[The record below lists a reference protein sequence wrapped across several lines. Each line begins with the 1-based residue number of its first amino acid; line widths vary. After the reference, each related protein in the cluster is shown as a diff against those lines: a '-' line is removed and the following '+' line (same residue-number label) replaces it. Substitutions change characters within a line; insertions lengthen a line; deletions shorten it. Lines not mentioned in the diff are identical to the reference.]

1 MSTTPATP
9 LRQVDPSVVDADPF
23 WATVVARHPHA
34 TYVLLPPD
42 PPPPGLPPDRIT
54 AAETA
59 VAATWHL
66 LEEYVEAAGSTDAP
80 AVSWRGS
87 GGSRRLVARIAL
99 IGIGREAGVELAA
112 RIGVA
117 LGGRGWSLR
126 PWRGPDLATLHLR
139 NPAGE
144 GGEQGEPPAEVD
156 LAIGEGA
163 TVLSV
168 TAFPGV
174 TSWR

>member
-1 MSTTPATP
+1 MSTTP

-42 PPPPGLPPDRIT
+42 PPPADLPPDRVA
-54 AAETA
+54 AAERA
-59 VAATWHL
+59 VASTWHL
-66 LEEYVEAAGSTDAP
+66 LEEYVEAAGSSDTP

-87 GGSRRLVARIAL
+87 GTSRRLVARLAL
-99 IGIGREAGVELAA
+99 IGIGREAGAELAA
-112 RIGVA
+112 GIGVA

-139 NPAGE
+139 NTAC
-144 GGEQGEPPAEVD
+144 EQGEQREQAEPPVEVD

-168 TAFPGV
+168 TAHPGV
-174 TSWR
+174 RSWR

>member
-1 MSTTPATP
+1 MSTTP

-23 WATVVARHPHA
+23 WATVVARHPDA

-42 PPPPGLPPDRIT
+42 PPPVDLP
-54 AAETA
+54 AER
-59 VAATWHL
+59 AATAESAVTATWRL
-66 LEEYVEAAGSTDAP
+66 LQEYVEAAGSTAAP

-87 GGSRRLVARIAL
+87 GGSRRLVARLAL
-99 IGIGREAGVELAA
+99 IGIGREAGTELAA

-126 PWRGPDLATLHLR
+126 PWCGPELATLGLR
-139 NPAGE
+139 SPASQDPE
-144 GGEQGEPPAEVD
+144 DPEDPEEQPVEVD

-168 TAFPGV
+168 TAFPEV
-174 TSWR
+174 A